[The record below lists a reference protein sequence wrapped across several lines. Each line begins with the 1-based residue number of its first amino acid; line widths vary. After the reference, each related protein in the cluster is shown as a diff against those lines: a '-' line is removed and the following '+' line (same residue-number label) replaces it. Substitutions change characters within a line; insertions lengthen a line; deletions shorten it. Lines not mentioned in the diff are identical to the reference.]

1 MKLEINHRG
10 KNCRKYKHVVT
21 KQYFFVTITFC
32 NQCITEEIKEK
43 IKKYLETNGKYDD
56 PKPMGHGK
64 SVLKGNFI
72 AK

>member
-1 MKLEINHRG
+1 
-10 KNCRKYKHVVT
+10 VVT
-21 KQYFFVTITFC
+21 KQYFC

-43 IKKYLETNGKYDD
+43 IKKYLETNGKFDD